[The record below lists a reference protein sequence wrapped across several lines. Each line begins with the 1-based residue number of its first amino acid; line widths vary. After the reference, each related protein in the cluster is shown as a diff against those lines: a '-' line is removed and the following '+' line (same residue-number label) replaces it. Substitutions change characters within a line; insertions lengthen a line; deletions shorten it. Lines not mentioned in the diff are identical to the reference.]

1 MALDLPPWLARVG
14 ESVCGEVA
22 ETVAKIKRISLQ
34 VPDSKALDATNF
46 EHVEQGERSGMR

>member
-14 ESVCGEVA
+14 ESVCGAVA